1 MIPGKKLKNMT
12 PEELEKLNNPVNT
25 NQVTGKNSPPPIHTL
40 VAKNVPGEVDC
51 TSREGSFQPAENA
64 SREEKEEAPSH
75 HFTWLPDLKPLSGGP
90 HFHCWGSGSIRGWG
104 TDLASPAA
112 EPEKKNKNGIH

>member
-12 PEELEKLNNPVNT
+12 QEELEKLNNPVNT

-40 VAKNVPGEVDC
+40 VAKNFPGEADC
-51 TSREGSFQPAENA
+51 SSREGSLQLRP
-64 SREEKEEAPSH
+64 
-75 HFTWLPDLKPLSGGP
+75 LPDLKPLSGGQ
-90 HFHCWGSGSIRGWG
+90 HFHCWGSGSVRGWG